1 MSDREAVHDRK
12 MVEGAESPP
21 LHNVQ
26 TGRPSDLKG
35 DDRNA
40 WTLPKSI
47 SGHDRRRLDFVW
59 LAYSAFF
66 WIGPVLRNQLG
77 YWIIFGCVY
86 SVFLGLYSTL
96 VLGRTLR
103 ARCAALIGM
112 AVLGYVHTPFN
123 EGFIGIHVYVAAF
136 LPFVVAKTRNVV
148 LLLLAICASMVAQ
161 GYFMH
166 LNTWGWGICT
176 FLALVTGG
184 TNILQAQRRRAA
196 RELGLAHEEIERL
209 AKLAERE
216 RIARDLHD
224 VLGHTLS
231 VVVLKSELAGRLF
244 EQDALRARREIG
256 EVEQIARA
264 ALGDVRQAIRGY
276 RSEGL
281 VAEMERARTA
291 LNAAEVNLESV
302 STLPQLP
309 PTEETVMSLLL
320 REAVTNIIRHASA
333 SSCKIEFQQNDEKT
347 SLVVE
352 DNGRG
357 GIQQEGNGLRGMR
370 ERVASLGG
378 KFHVDSRRGTRLLI
392 EIPRRELK
400 QTS

>member
-1 MSDREAVHDRK
+1 VSEQVAARDRK
-12 MVEGAESPP
+12 MPEWPESPP
-21 LHNVQ
+21 LHDVQ
-26 TGRPSDLKG
+26 FGRASDPNS
-35 DDRNA
+35 DRSA
-40 WTLPKSI
+40 WILPKSI
-47 SGHDRRRLDFVW
+47 SGHDRRWLDFVW

-77 YWIIFGCVY
+77 YRIVFACVY
-86 SVFLGLYSTL
+86 TLFLGLYSAL

-103 ARCAALIGM
+103 VRRGALIGL
-112 AVLGYVHTPFN
+112 AVIGYLYTPYN

-136 LPFVVAKTRNVV
+136 LPFVVAKTRTVV
-148 LLLLAICASMVAQ
+148 LLLLAICTSMVAE

-166 LNTWGWGICT
+166 LNTWGWAICT

-196 RELGLAHEEIERL
+196 HELGLAHEEIERL

-231 VVVLKSELAGRLF
+231 VVVLKSELAGRLL
-244 EQDALRARREIG
+244 EHNVARARQEIG
-256 EVEQIARA
+256 EVEQIARV

-281 VAEMERARTA
+281 VAEIERARAA
-291 LNAAEVNLESV
+291 LNAADVSLESV
-302 STLPQLP
+302 PTIPQLP
-309 PTEETVMSLLL
+309 PTEESVVSLLV

-333 SSCKIEFQQNDEKT
+333 SSCKIELQQNDGKT
-347 SLVVE
+347 ILAIE

-357 GIQQEGNGLRGMR
+357 GIRQEGNGLRGMR

-378 KFHVDSRRGTRLLI
+378 AFHVDSRHGTRLMI
-392 EIPRRELK
+392 EIPRQELK
-400 QTS
+400 RES

>member
-1 MSDREAVHDRK
+1 MSEQVAGHDRK
-12 MVEGAESPP
+12 MIEGPESPP
-21 LHNVQ
+21 PQDVQ
-26 TGRPSDLKG
+26 SGGASDQNSVR
-35 DDRNA
+35 DA
-40 WTLPKSI
+40 WTLPRSI
-47 SGHDRRRLDFVW
+47 SGHDRRWLDFVW

-66 WIGPVLRNQLG
+66 WIGPVLRHQRG
-77 YWIIFGCVY
+77 YWIVFGCVY
-86 SVFLGLYSTL
+86 TLFLGLYSAL

-103 ARCAALIGM
+103 VRRGALIGL
-112 AVLGYVHTPFN
+112 AVLGYLHTPYN
-123 EGFIGIHVYVAAF
+123 EGFVGIHVYVAAF
-136 LPFVVAKTRNVV
+136 LPFVVAKTRTVV
-148 LLLLAICASMVAQ
+148 LLLLAVCTSMVAE

-196 RELGLAHEEIERL
+196 QELGLAHEEIARL

-244 EQDALRARREIG
+244 EQNAARARQEIG

-276 RSEGL
+276 RTEGL

-291 LNAAEVNLESV
+291 LIAAEVSLESAP
-302 STLPQLP
+302 TNPQLP
-309 PTEETVMSLLL
+309 PAEESVMSLLV
-320 REAVTNIIRHASA
+320 REAVTNIIRHACA
-333 SSCKIEFQQNDEKT
+333 SRCKIEFQQNNEKT
-347 SLVVE
+347 ILAIE

-357 GIQQEGNGLRGMR
+357 GILQEGNGLRGMR

-378 KFHVDSRRGTRLLI
+378 QFQVDSSHGTRLLI
-392 EIPRRELK
+392 EIPRKELK
-400 QTS
+400 RES

>member
-1 MSDREAVHDRK
+1 VSEQAAAHDRK
-12 MVEGAESPP
+12 MVEEPESPP
-21 LHNVQ
+21 LHDVQ
-26 TGRPSDLKG
+26 SGRSSDPNSRR
-35 DDRNA
+35 DA
-40 WTLPKSI
+40 WTLPKNI
-47 SGHDRRRLDFVW
+47 SGHDRRWLDFVW

-86 SVFLGLYSTL
+86 ALFLGLYSVL
-96 VLGRTLR
+96 VLGQTLR
-103 ARCAALIGM
+103 LRRAALIGL
-112 AVLGYVHTPFN
+112 AVLGYIHTPFN
-123 EGFIGIHVYVAAF
+123 EGFIGIHIYVAAF
-136 LPFVVAKTRNVV
+136 IPFVVAKTRNVV
-148 LLLLAICASMVAQ
+148 LLLLAICGSMLAQ

-166 LNTWGWGICT
+166 LNKWGCSICT
-176 FLALVTGG
+176 FLAFVTGG
-184 TNILQAQRRRAA
+184 TNILLAQKRRATH
-196 RELGLAHEEIERL
+196 ELGLAHEEIERL

-244 EQDALRARREIG
+244 EQNAARARQEIG

-291 LNAAEVNLESV
+291 LSTAEVSLELEPSI
-302 STLPQLP
+302 PQLS
-309 PTEETVMSLLL
+309 PTEESVASLLV

-347 SLVVE
+347 ILAIE

-357 GIQQEGNGLRGMR
+357 GIRREGNGLRGMR

-378 KFHVDSRRGTRLLI
+378 NFHVDSSHGTRLMI
-392 EIPRRELK
+392 EIPRQELK
-400 QTS
+400 RKS